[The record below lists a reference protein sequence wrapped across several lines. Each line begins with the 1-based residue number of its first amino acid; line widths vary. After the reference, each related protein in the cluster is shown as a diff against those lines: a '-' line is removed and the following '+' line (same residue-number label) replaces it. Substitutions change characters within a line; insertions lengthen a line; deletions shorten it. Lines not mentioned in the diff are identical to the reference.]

1 MPIPQYSTTLF
12 SVPLA
17 PGDDPGQCVT
27 ELRVHGISGTPANA
41 LLADLAPVHVWGD
54 SAAGFY
60 RSSKN
65 QATGRDVEAYSWGG
79 LTSGSS
85 YRVLWLVLLPFLFG
99 NLSGWLCSRVTRDS
113 PVRFAFHRMCCGL
126 GALAL
131 TVNTAFVTLLIT
143 ADVAGYQA
151 VRAGRVPDSWWL
163 APMGWPTIAGHPA
176 RQVTVGVLAAAL
188 VLAGIHLL
196 VGKSWRYERVRPP
209 LADGREPAEP
219 ARPVTAAALPG
230 GLLNKNFWDGA
241 RSVRLLAWVH
251 AGAFAGFLAIA
262 LAVTARALSNAG
274 NPGHASDLPLFW
286 TGAGAGGIALG
297 AAAAYL
303 VADAIAGS
311 REVPALR
318 AVPVVL
324 PFAALVGLAC
334 AGAFAWLQPAGLAAV
349 ARTAPVNLPGLA
361 GIVTWTVCGLVTSV
375 ALVGVS
381 VLIGLDRNWRQTL
394 VGGPLVSLLL
404 GFGILNVTLLCLQ
417 VWIAHLAGPVTSTAS
432 LAVRQHA
439 LYVPFLVQYGAP
451 MLAWAIVVAAA
462 LFAVTEL
469 TRWLLAAAPPA
480 AMKTAYAADFRREL
494 TRRHGPARRWYSSA
508 LGSGGDSRNH
518 GWERGLARGL
528 LLGRI
533 AHDAAWLLWGIAVF
547 QLATGLAEWRWKLV
561 PPVAVRDAG
570 MVLAAFIVPALM
582 AYVRS
587 AWSDV
592 TKRRSIGVLWD
603 VGTFWP
609 RSFHPF
615 APPCYAEQAIP
626 DLQRRIWW
634 LHDNGGQVVVVA
646 HSQGSIMATAA
657 LAQAVCRTDHGPTA
671 LVTFGNPTTWLYAWG
686 FPGYIRPEL
695 LSPLVQGHDCRL
707 LLWRNYVYPTDPIGY
722 APVAGLLPDAHRDI
736 DEELLDPATCGYVYG
751 NAAQGPTGHSG
762 YWRDAR
768 VWAGIDRAA
777 ASLTTPVTVPA
788 PASP

>member
-1 MPIPQYSTTLF
+1 
-12 SVPLA
+12 
-17 PGDDPGQCVT
+17 
-27 ELRVHGISGTPANA
+27 
-41 LLADLAPVHVWGD
+41 
-54 SAAGFY
+54 
-60 RSSKN
+60 
-65 QATGRDVEAYSWGG
+65 
-79 LTSGSS
+79 
-85 YRVLWLVLLPFLFG
+85 
-99 NLSGWLCSRVTRDS
+99 
-113 PVRFAFHRMCCGL
+113 MCCGL

-131 TVNTAFVTLLIT
+131 TVNAAFATVLIT
-143 ADVAGYQA
+143 ANVAGYQA
-151 VRAGRVPDSWWL
+151 VRAGRVHDSWWL

-188 VLAGIHLL
+188 VLVGIRLL
-196 VGKSWRYERVRPP
+196 VGKSYRYEKVRPP

-230 GLLNKNFWDGA
+230 GLLNTDFWDGA
-241 RSVRLLAWVH
+241 TSVRLLAWVH
-251 AGAFAGFLAIA
+251 AAAFGGFLAIV
-262 LAVTARALSNAG
+262 LAVTARALSQAR
-274 NPGHASDLPLFW
+274 DLPLFW
-286 TGAGAGGIALG
+286 AGACAGGIALG
-297 AAAAYL
+297 GAAAYL

-318 AVPVVL
+318 MVPAFL
-324 PFAALVGLAC
+324 PFAALAGLAC
-334 AGAFAWLQPAGLAAV
+334 AGAFAWLQPAGPAAA

-361 GIVTWTVCGLVTSV
+361 GVATWTACGLVASV
-375 ALVGVS
+375 VLVGVS
-381 VLIGLDRNWRQTL
+381 VLIGLDRDWQQTL
-394 VGGPLVSLLL
+394 AGGPLVSLLL

-417 VWIAHLAGPVTSTAS
+417 DWIAHLAGPVTSSAS
-432 LAVRQHA
+432 LAAAQHA
-439 LYVPFLVQYGAP
+439 LYIPYLVQHGAP
-451 MLAWAIVVAAA
+451 LLAWAIVVAAA
-462 LFAVTEL
+462 VFAVTEL
-469 TRWLLAAAPPA
+469 TRWLLAAAVPPS
-480 AMKTAYAADFRREL
+480 MTTAYADDFTREL
-494 TRRHGPARRWYSSA
+494 TRRPGPARRWYSSA
-508 LGSGGDSRNH
+508 LGSRADSRND

-528 LLGRI
+528 FLGRV
-533 AHDAAWLLWGIAVF
+533 AHDAPWLLWGVAVF

-592 TKRRSIGVLWD
+592 MKRRFIGVLWD

-646 HSQGSIMATAA
+646 HSQGSVMATAA

-671 LVTFGNPTTWLYAWG
+671 LVSFGNPTVWLYAWA

-695 LSPLVQGHDCRL
+695 LRPLVQGPECRL
-707 LLWRNYVYPTDPIGY
+707 LLWRNYVYLTDPIGY
-722 APVAGLLPDAHRDI
+722 APVASLLPDAHRDV

-777 ASLTTPVTVPA
+777 ACLATSATVPA
-788 PASP
+788 PAQSPDVAASF